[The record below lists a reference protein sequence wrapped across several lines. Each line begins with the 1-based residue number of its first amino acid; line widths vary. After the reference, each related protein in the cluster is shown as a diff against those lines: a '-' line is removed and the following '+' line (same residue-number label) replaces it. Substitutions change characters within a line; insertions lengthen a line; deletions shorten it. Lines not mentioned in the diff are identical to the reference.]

1 MHHGCLRCPAPLHLR
16 YALPPPK
23 SLPNHHRWLVHHRRQ
38 RHHLTLSF
46 FHWKRRLAPW
56 SPRTPLYEQTC
67 NVSKT
72 FCLVGRSIEFCTP
85 QLKSVPEVSKN
96 TEILL
101 EQETARADLLDEQFR
116 QLQTDAEISLQN
128 ERQTISLL
136 VSEKASL
143 LSDLQQLDDAQSSK
157 PILTSPVNCLLTEGR
172 RGPRSRILIDIRE
185 GQV

>member
-1 MHHGCLRCPAPLHLR
+1 MHHGCLRCRARLHLR
-16 YALPPPK
+16 YAPPPPK
-23 SLPNHHRWLVHHRRQ
+23 SLPNQRRWLVHHHRQ
-38 RHHLTLSF
+38 HRHLTISF
-46 FHWKRRLAPW
+46 FHCRRRLAPW

-72 FCLVGRSIEFCTP
+72 FCLVGRSIDFCTL

-101 EQETARADLLDEQFR
+101 EKETARADLLDERFR
-116 QLQTDAEISLQN
+116 QLRTDAEISLQN

-143 LSDLQQLDDAQSSK
+143 LSDLQQLDDAQSSE
-157 PILTSPVNCLLTEGR
+157 PILTSPVNCLLTGGC
-172 RGPRSRILIDIRE
+172 RGPRSRILIRT
-185 GQV
+185 